1 MLSAPEIFGAAG
13 NVEGLHM
20 TRRLHKAGHKELAGT
35 TLWWKACPSNR
46 EDSVLLGNGH
56 NLALAYV
63 GACPFM
69 PDSYEIVLICEDRT
83 AAAVLEVLP
92 SLLCDSEQQD
102 PRVFGSPP
110 AVSCLAAFG
119 RTIP

>member
-63 GACPFM
+63 GGCPFM

-83 AAAVLEVLP
+83 AAAVLAVLP

>member
-1 MLSAPEIFGAAG
+1 
-13 NVEGLHM
+13 M

-83 AAAVLEVLP
+83 AAAVLAVLP
-92 SLLCDSEQQD
+92 SLQFV
-102 PRVFGSPP
+102 RF
-110 AVSCLAAFG
+110 
-119 RTIP
+119 